1 MKEKRQKKQSAAR
14 QVFSYLDT
22 HPYAR
27 QSMVMGIANL
37 SSLARRI
44 KNDLAS
50 QARIGAIKAALRRY
64 AGRKEV
70 HDYEKDLSWLF
81 RQTKLSIKNKAS
93 VFLLK
98 PEAMDKVP
106 AVAKRTGGDYSI
118 ISATGFSL
126 LIISEELADEVSR
139 IIGKAQIRQTIR
151 SQALITLSTPTGVET
166 SPGWVAFFTD
176 ALAKEGI
183 NVREFYSVYTETV
196 FVLSRKDAL
205 RAYEI
210 LDKML

>member
-1 MKEKRQKKQSAAR
+1 MAKETKKKSVAR
-14 QVFSYLDT
+14 QAFSYLDT

-27 QSMVMGIANL
+27 QALVMGIANL
-37 SSLARRI
+37 SSLARRV
-44 KNDLAS
+44 KSDLESSAKL
-50 QARIGAIKAALRRY
+50 GAIKAALRRY
-64 AGRKEV
+64 SGRKEI

-93 VFLLK
+93 VFILK
-98 PEAMDKVP
+98 PEAIDKLP
-106 AVAKRTGGDYSI
+106 SVARRTGGDYDI
-118 ISATGFSL
+118 ISGDGFSV
-126 LIISEELADEVSR
+126 LIVSEEVADEVGR
-139 IIGKAQIRQTIR
+139 IIGKTAIKQAIRN
-151 SQALITLSTPTGVET
+151 QALITLSTPPGVET

-210 LDKML
+210 LDNML

>member
-1 MKEKRQKKQSAAR
+1 MPKPSKKKSIAK

-27 QSMVMGIANL
+27 QALVMGIANL
-37 SSLARRI
+37 SSLARRVKSDVESPA
-44 KNDLAS
+44 KN
-50 QARIGAIKAALRRY
+50 GAIKAALRRY
-64 AGRKEV
+64 SGRKEM
-70 HDYEKDLSWLF
+70 HDYEKDLAGLF
-81 RQTKLSIKNKAS
+81 RQTRLSIKNKAS
-93 VFLLK
+93 VFILRPDAVEK
-98 PEAMDKVP
+98 IPQ
-106 AVAKRTGGDYSI
+106 VAKRTSGDYSI
-118 ISATGFSL
+118 ISGSQFTV
-126 LIISEELADEVSR
+126 LIVSEEVADEVSR
-139 IIGKAQIRQTIR
+139 IIGKPMIRQSIR
-151 SQALITLSTPTGVET
+151 NQALIMLTTSPGLET

-210 LDKML
+210 LDNML